1 MLDFSNQ
8 KNKRTE
14 KIDRKQM
21 FQGLSIA
28 LVQLKPVNT
37 SENLLNKMRQMIYYL
52 CKAKEVTKKGI
63 QQYNE
68 FNKSINPI

>member
-1 MLDFSNQ
+1 
-8 KNKRTE
+8 
-14 KIDRKQM
+14 M

-37 SENLLNKMRQMIYYL
+37 SENLLNKMRQIIYYL
-52 CKAKEVTKKGI
+52 CKAKEVTKKGM

-68 FNKSINPI
+68 FNKSINPIWC

>member
-1 MLDFSNQ
+1 
-8 KNKRTE
+8 
-14 KIDRKQM
+14 M

-37 SENLLNKMRQMIYYL
+37 SENLLNKIRQMIYYL
-52 CKAKEVTKKGI
+52 CKAKEVTEKGI

>member
-1 MLDFSNQ
+1 MLDFSN
-8 KNKRTE
+8 KKKKRTQ

-37 SENLLNKMRQMIYYL
+37 SENLLNKIRLVNSENSKTYVSQRL
-52 CKAKEVTKKGI
+52 LLNLSDNTEK
-63 QQYNE
+63 
-68 FNKSINPI
+68 

>member
-8 KNKRTE
+8 KKKRTQ

-28 LVQLKPVNT
+28 LAQLKPVNT
-37 SENLLNKMRQMIYYL
+37 SENLLNKIRLVNSENSKTYVSQRL
-52 CKAKEVTKKGI
+52 LLNLSDNTEK
-63 QQYNE
+63 
-68 FNKSINPI
+68 

>member
-8 KNKRTE
+8 KKKRTQ

-37 SENLLNKMRQMIYYL
+37 SENLLNKIRLVNSENSKTYVSQRL
-52 CKAKEVTKKGI
+52 LLNLSDNTEK
-63 QQYNE
+63 
-68 FNKSINPI
+68 